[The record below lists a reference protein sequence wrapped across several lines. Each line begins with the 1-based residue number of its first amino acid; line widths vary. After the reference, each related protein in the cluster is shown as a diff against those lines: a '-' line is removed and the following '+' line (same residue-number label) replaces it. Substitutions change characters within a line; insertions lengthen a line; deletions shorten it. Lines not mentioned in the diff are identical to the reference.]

1 MFRDLFGGNKR
12 INEWRKRK
20 KKGKEKEK
28 KKKREKMLTYLRV
41 TVIII
46 LQENYLS

>member
-1 MFRDLFGGNKR
+1 MIYSVETNALTNG
-12 INEWRKRK
+12 
-20 KKGKEKEK
+20 EKEK
-28 KKKREKMLTYLRV
+28 KKEKKRKRKKKREKMLTYLRV

>member
-1 MFRDLFGGNKR
+1 MIYSVETNALTNGEK
-12 INEWRKRK
+12 EK
-20 KKGKEKEK
+20 KKEKERK
-28 KKKREKMLTYLRV
+28 RKKKREKMLTYLRV